1 MPELSLKSD
10 LFSDHDTSDDRKV
23 EGLHWQQIALELN
36 ASSFVLQITPD
47 YEKQETSLLQ
57 RKLRLYITS
66 HWDALQMSHIYNIG
80 QIKFQISSITW
91 APLVSTSTTT
101 NADLS
106 AWIAQQ
112 ASPVALPKQLQAM
125 YRVPWRVKT
134 LWKTPESQ
142 EDWRR
147 CERLILLSKFLS
159 RRPWLQVVSARSLQV
174 STWSLLSPQK
184 AAYSPKQ

>member
-1 MPELSLKSD
+1 MSIS
-10 LFSDHDTSDDRKV
+10 T
-23 EGLHWQQIALELN
+23 
-36 ASSFVLQITPD
+36 
-47 YEKQETSLLQ
+47 KQETFNTTKETLPLHHRNVHQSL
-57 RKLRLYITS
+57 RCIANVPFHNS
-66 HWDALQMSHIYNIG
+66 G
-80 QIKFQISSITW
+80 QIKLLISSITW
-91 APLVSTSTTT
+91 APLVSTSTT

-106 AWIAQQ
+106 ARIAQQ

-159 RRPWLQVVSARSLQV
+159 RRPWLQVVSARTLQV